1 MVFPRKSVQAGGV
14 MGVEPMYKLIDHSLE
29 TVPEQH
35 ARTRADQ
42 HFAMYLE
49 QFPISRAAV
58 ERLDQNIAQLALA
71 VPPVLPVRARPAT
84 PNDASAPWLKQVD
97 LMENIWLCHRPLDF
111 MIEYAVVE
119 YFPAHDTYEIW
130 NRGWNAME
138 VLRVFA
144 QEQRQALEI
153 WSVDMTAQLH
163 GFLAENYS
171 GQDMGRVADQF
182 MHRFMH
188 AQSIALAP
196 PP

>member
-1 MVFPRKSVQAGGV
+1 MDKQ
-14 MGVEPMYKLIDHSLE
+14 IDELLE
-29 TVPEQH
+29 TGPEQQ
-35 ARTRADQ
+35 ARTRADR

-58 ERLDQNIAQLALA
+58 ERLDQNIAQLALT
-71 VPPVLPVRARPAT
+71 VPPELPIRARPLI
-84 PNDASAPWLKQVD
+84 PNHASGSWLKQVD

-111 MIEYAVVE
+111 MSEYAVVE

-153 WSVDMTAQLH
+153 WSEDMTAQLH
-163 GFLAENYS
+163 GFLAENYT

-182 MHRFMH
+182 MHRFRH
-188 AQSIALAP
+188 AQTMALP
-196 PP
+196 PTP